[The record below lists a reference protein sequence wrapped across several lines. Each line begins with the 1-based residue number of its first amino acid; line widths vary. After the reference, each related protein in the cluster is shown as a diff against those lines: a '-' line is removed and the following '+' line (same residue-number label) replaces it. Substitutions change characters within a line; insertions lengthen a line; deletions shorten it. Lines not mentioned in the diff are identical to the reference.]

1 MACSYVSIHA
11 DPANEFP
18 YFSGRADEQGEGEGE
33 GFNLNIPLAR
43 PTPAKNA
50 AVDPGTT
57 ATQACGV

>member
-43 PTPAKNA
+43 PAP
-50 AVDPGTT
+50 PL
-57 ATQACGV
+57 